1 MRQPFPAPFPLAL
14 SRRVAV
20 ENVLRNAAEGQ
31 FIKFATGVAVAG
43 GLWGE
48 PRAVVAGVTMAV
60 AKALIKHDTKVFG
73 QDWQH
78 SQLRN
83 SVTVTEG
90 GHRILVR
97 RESHLVARRSSRE
110 YSTRF
115 AWAAGAGDP
124 LPAVRVFG
132 DFTEHEVIRDGGY
145 VRVTV
150 RCKQA
155 VRPGTRMLFGFETV
169 ICEAEPLANP
179 VVAITPS
186 VHGYIRDQN
195 CILELAWD
203 ATSELTDVE
212 LAVFRNSADRTDQG
226 ATVLEHKTGLP
237 VVLNRGLSTVSLAV
251 DSGSAKHFVLG
262 GRLRSLPRV
271 D

>member
-1 MRQPFPAPFPLAL
+1 MRQLFPAPFPLAL
-14 SRRVAV
+14 SRRVAA

-31 FIKFATGVAVAG
+31 LVKFATGVAVAG
-43 GLWGE
+43 GVFGE
-48 PRAVVAGVTMAV
+48 PRAVVAGATLAV
-60 AKALIKHDTKVFG
+60 AKALIKHDAKVFG

-78 SQLRN
+78 GQLRN
-83 SVTVTEG
+83 SVTVTSG
-90 GHRILVR
+90 GRRILVR

-115 AWAAGAGDP
+115 AWAAGEGDP

-132 DFTEHEVIRDGGY
+132 DFTEMELTREGGY

-150 RCKQA
+150 RCQQA

-169 ICEAEPLANP
+169 ISETEPVCNP
-179 VVAITPS
+179 LVAITPS

-203 ATSELTDVE
+203 ATSELIDVE
-212 LAVFRNSADRTDQG
+212 LAVYRNSADRTDRG
-226 ATVLEHKTGLP
+226 ATVLDRKIGLP
-237 VVLNRGLSTVSLAV
+237 VFVKDGLSRVSLAV
-251 DSGSAKHFVLG
+251 DSRSAKHFVLG
-262 GRLRSLPRV
+262 GRLKSLP
-271 D
+271 